1 MKYKII
7 VDKQSSKNPSN
18 EKKEYVVDIEEL
30 RVKGDIYDSLI
41 ITKDEDYVIRRLS
54 LSKFHVLRVLD
65 EPIKEKLP
73 DLNIELFEGD
83 NYIYLMDMEGN
94 KFYAEYIVKN
104 DFTDIY
110 CTKNEMNSVI
120 NQTAQNIELSVN
132 QKLIGYATT
141 SEMNSKIEMK
151 ADSIISQVNN
161 TFKNYDT
168 SKEVS
173 SKIEQKANSI
183 TSEVNN
189 TFKNYSTTTQMNSAI
204 TQKADSITSAVSKTY
219 ATRGELNTAKSEIKQ
234 TTDSI
239 TSTVSKKVGKNE
251 VCSMINQSADEIL
264 LKGNRV
270 VIESNN
276 FKLTK
281 EGKITATEGIIGGFS
296 LGTKQFTGNLNG
308 IYDYNSFDL
317 RTAMCIVLDCLYPS
331 STLRNIYDYDDDGT
345 INSADFL
352 KIQKILM
359 GVNSNTKKISGTLK
373 INSEDPKNCIS
384 IERNGQI
391 VAGIGTGGV
400 NAELVNTEN
409 ILCGYAV
416 GTSSDGF
423 TGVTINGHTCEINC
437 IKGGSIQT
445 TVNYNEIRTPKLTQT
460 SLENQKKNFE
470 KMKNNAIDIIKE
482 IDIYKYNLKSEKD
495 TDKKHIGFIIGD
507 NYNYSKEVTSID
519 NKGVD
524 NYSFTSLCC
533 KAIQELVKRNEEL
546 EKRIETLEK
555 GVKND

>member
-18 EKKEYVVDIEEL
+18 DKKEYIVDIEEL

-41 ITKDEDYVIRRLS
+41 ITKEEDYVIRRLS
-54 LSKFHVLRVLD
+54 LSKYHVLSVLD

-73 DLNIELFEGD
+73 DLNIQLFEGD

-94 KFYAEYIVKN
+94 KFYAEYLIKN

-110 CTKNEMNSVI
+110 VTKNEMNSSI

-141 SEMNSKIEMK
+141 NEMNSKIEMK

-161 TFKNYDT
+161 TFKDYDT
-168 SKEVS
+168 SQEVS
-173 SKIEQKANSI
+173 SKIEQKA
-183 TSEVNN
+183 
-189 TFKNYSTTTQMNSAI
+189 
-204 TQKADSITSAVSKTY
+204 DSITSSISKSY
-219 ATRGELNTAKSEIKQ
+219 ATKGELNTAKSEIKQ

-239 TSTVSKKVGKNE
+239 ITTVSKKAGKNE
-251 VCSMINQSADEIL
+251 VCSIINQSADEIL

-281 EGKITATEGIIGGFS
+281 EGKITATEGVIGGFS
-296 LGTKQFTGNLNG
+296 LGAKQFIGNLNG
-308 IYDYNSFDL
+308 IYGYNSFDL
-317 RTAMCIVLDCLYPS
+317 KTAMCLVMQWLYPS
-331 STLRNIYDYDDDGT
+331 NSLRNIYDYDNDGT

-359 GVNSNTKKISGTLK
+359 EVNSNTKNMSGTLK
-373 INSEDPKNCIS
+373 INSEDPKNSIS
-384 IERNGQI
+384 VERNGQI
-391 VAGIGTGGV
+391 VTSIGTGGV
-400 NAELVNTEN
+400 NTELVNTEN

-416 GTSSDGF
+416 GTGLDGF

-437 IKGGSIQT
+437 VERGGSSTII
-445 TVNYNEIRTPKLTQT
+445 NYNEIRTPKLTQT
-460 SLENQKKNFE
+460 SLESQKKNID
-470 KMKNNAIDIIKE
+470 KMKDNAIDIIKE

-495 TDKKHIGFIIGD
+495 TDKKHIGFVIGD
-507 NYNYSKEVTSID
+507 NYKYSKEVTSID

-533 KAIQELVKRNEEL
+533 KAIQELL
-546 EKRIETLEK
+546 EKNEKLEQRIKVLEK
-555 GVKND
+555 EKIND